1 VTLDYASTAYN
12 ANRNII
18 TTHDYEVIKKITN
31 LDAYRI
37 EDQTMTLQQVR
48 DEISKLDWDIISLIA
63 KRTKLAEEVL
73 KEKRMEDKQ
82 INDELQN
89 QAVLNRATE
98 NATELGLDVGEV
110 KKIFEILI
118 RINIEKQKELMGGGN
133 LP

>member
-1 VTLDYASTAYN
+1 
-12 ANRNII
+12 
-18 TTHDYEVIKKITN
+18 
-31 LDAYRI
+31 
-37 EDQTMTLQQVR
+37 MTLQQAR

-73 KEKRMEDKQ
+73 KEKRMEDRE

-89 QAVLNRATE
+89 QTVLNRATE

>member
-1 VTLDYASTAYN
+1 
-12 ANRNII
+12 
-18 TTHDYEVIKKITN
+18 
-31 LDAYRI
+31 
-37 EDQTMTLQQVR
+37 MTLQQAR
-48 DEISKLDWDIISLIA
+48 DEISKLDQDIILLIA

-73 KEKRMEDKQ
+73 KEKRIEDKQ

-89 QAVLNRATE
+89 QTVLNRATE

>member
-1 VTLDYASTAYN
+1 
-12 ANRNII
+12 
-18 TTHDYEVIKKITN
+18 
-31 LDAYRI
+31 
-37 EDQTMTLQQVR
+37 MTLQQAR
-48 DEISKLDWDIISLIA
+48 DEISKLDLDIISLIA

-73 KEKRMEDKQ
+73 KEKRMEDRE

-89 QAVLNRATE
+89 HAVLNRATE